1 MIASTPSSENP
12 GLGFTHALDGNFAP
26 SAVGGPVLDTNGAVV
41 GVAGKSANGDIC
53 CINNSQLQRLVDAA
67 ANGELLELHR
77 GMLGIRFDSDKD
89 AGIINVQP
97 DSPAAKAGIEIGD
110 KIHSIGDFEIK
121 NSEDVLAAVG
131 MYRADEQITVTIK
144 RDDQL
149 IESTLVL
156 TKQPQSKISIDLKD
170 QFRQQA
176 FKLQDG
182 QLIPIGGNDNPKAR
196 MQLDKVLPQV
206 FRQLDGGELFVPQLR
221 GKLEGIEIERSGLED
236 AMRKLE
242 LEKQEQANE
251 IRELKRQ
258 LKKLQSELL
267 KEN

>member
-1 MIASTPSSENP
+1 
-12 GLGFTHALDGNFAP
+12 
-26 SAVGGPVLDTNGAVV
+26 
-41 GVAGKSANGDIC
+41 
-53 CINNSQLQRLVDAA
+53 
-67 ANGELLELHR
+67 
-77 GMLGIRFDSDKD
+77 
-89 AGIINVQP
+89 
-97 DSPAAKAGIEIGD
+97 
-110 KIHSIGDFEIK
+110 
-121 NSEDVLAAVG
+121 